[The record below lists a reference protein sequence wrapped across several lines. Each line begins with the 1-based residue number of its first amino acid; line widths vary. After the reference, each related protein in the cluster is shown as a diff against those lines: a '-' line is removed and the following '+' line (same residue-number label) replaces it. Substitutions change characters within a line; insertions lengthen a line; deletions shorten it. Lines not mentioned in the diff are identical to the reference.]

1 MKLLLVSY
9 AVIVLQLCGYVI
21 TSGGSMKIRIVCVVC
36 VCTSIISSLYRP
48 TQFYQQFTYQ
58 LPINLVTSHQHSHP
72 VFGNVDREG
81 SGCTPTPP
89 VSNYYQ

>member
-48 TQFYQQFTYQ
+48 TQFYQQFTDQ
-58 LPINLVTSHQHSHP
+58 LSDNIPQHSHP

-81 SGCTPTPP
+81 GGCTPTPP